1 MSVLSMTLKTIC
13 DCMLDCREYENF
25 SRIKRFESI
34 PENQYHKEI
43 KWELKINR
51 RLDLKIQSLCNL
63 MAMLTQG

>member
-13 DCMLDCREYENF
+13 DCMSDCREYENF

-43 KWELKINR
+43 NWELKINR

>member
-1 MSVLSMTLKTIC
+1 MSVLSMTLTTIC

-25 SRIKRFESI
+25 PRIKRFESI
-34 PENQYHKEI
+34 PESQYHKGMNC
-43 KWELKINR
+43 ELKINR